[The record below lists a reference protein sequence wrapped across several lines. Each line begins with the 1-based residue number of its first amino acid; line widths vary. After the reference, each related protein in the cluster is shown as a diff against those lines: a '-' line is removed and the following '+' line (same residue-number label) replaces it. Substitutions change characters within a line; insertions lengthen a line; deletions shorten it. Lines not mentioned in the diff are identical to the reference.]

1 VSHPFD
7 ALKDSPRLLMEAK
20 LKPLQG
26 TRFQPTGFPDLGPA
40 RYKAHRLQDKSQ
52 PEGDS
57 GTLRTMEMLLVESAQ
72 SVANRLESVCWDH
85 AAGKLVPDLD
95 GMPYVLVLRP
105 DRTPLT
111 NSILEAH
118 RLNSPYMLEGSDTS
132 FRDMLKREV
141 AGMEKGPVDIRKLAR
156 LVFKLD
162 PNSVLHGLFL
172 AKKDLAG
179 GRLRLPRLLSGFIEA
194 RDVLDAPSGGVKN
207 DHVEPGKDEAAGRDA
222 SLGFGNV
229 PYHRTEF
236 NARELVAYFNLD
248 LSQLRGYGLGEV
260 AEQFLVALALFK
272 IERFLAS
279 GLRLRTACDLEV
291 VGSLQ
296 VTRPET
302 FNSDPK
308 GYASS
313 VKEAVKACREAGLFA
328 ADPVTKDPV
337 TKVVYENKGGKGDVK
352 LPPGTEHPELGD
364 DLKAVTE
371 QTTEGTGAK
380 AKVMLVI
387 KEALND
393 EQVRRL
399 KEAYGNKPAINKNID
414 KAVKAVG
421 QIASADSDDQ
431 AENAV
436 EG

>member
-7 ALKDSPRLLMEAK
+7 ALKDAPRLLLEAR
-20 LKPLQG
+20 LNPLQG

-40 RYKAHRLQDKSQ
+40 RYKAHRLQD
-52 PEGDS
+52 GDKPDAGI
-57 GTLRTMEMLLVESAQ
+57 GTLRTTEMLLVESAQ
-72 SVANRLESVCWDH
+72 SVANRLEAVCWDH
-85 AAGKLVPDLD
+85 AAGKLVRELD
-95 GMPYVLVLRP
+95 GMPYVLVCRS
-105 DRTPLT
+105 DGTSLT

-118 RLNSPYMLEGSDTS
+118 RLNSPYILEGSDTT

-172 AKKDLAG
+172 AKPDLAG

-207 DHVEPGKDEAAGRDA
+207 DHVEPGKDEASGRDA
-222 SLGFGNV
+222 KLGFGNI

-248 LSQLRGYGLGEV
+248 LAQLRGYGLGEA
-260 AEQFLVALALFK
+260 AETFLTALALFK
-272 IERFLAS
+272 IERFLAN

-291 VGSLQ
+291 VGSVK
-296 VTRPET
+296 VTRPDA
-302 FNSDPK
+302 FKLDAK
-308 GYASS
+308 GYSTS
-313 VKEAVKACREAGLFA
+313 VEEAIKACQKAELFA
-328 ADPVTKDPV
+328 ADAV
-337 TKVVYENKGGKGDVK
+337 TKVTYENKGGKGDVK
-352 LPPGTEHPELGD
+352 LPPGTEHPELD
-364 DLKAVTE
+364 DELKAVTE
-371 QTTEGTGAK
+371 QTTDGTGAK
-380 AKVMLVI
+380 AKVTLVI
-387 KEALND
+387 KEALTD
-393 EQVRRL
+393 EQVKRL
-399 KEAYGNKPAINKNID
+399 KEAYGNKAATNKSID

-421 QIASADSDDQ
+421 QSVPADTADDD
-431 AENAV
+431 ATTG